1 MRKRV
6 IGLALVGA
14 MALSVFGAASASAAG
29 TTTVNVVHGIPGLDV
44 DVCVNGAKAIRDFNP
59 GEVAAGIKLPAGRY
73 DLAVVAHGTPC
84 KDVVLGAMGVGL
96 WAGKNY
102 TVVANLNASG
112 TPNLKLFTNNV
123 SKTDAGQSRLLVRHT
138 AAAPAVNVWAN
149 GAKLISGTWFD
160 WGSHARFDVPKGDYK
175 VKVTLPG
182 ERAAVIGPA
191 MVSLKAGTVYQ
202 VYAWGSGDAGY
213 SFAIVPTYV
222 GTK

>member
-1 MRKRV
+1 MKKRV
-6 IGLALVGA
+6 IGLALVGG
-14 MALSVFGAASASAAG
+14 MAFSLFGAASASAAG

-44 DVCVNGAKAIRDFNP
+44 DVCVDGAKAIRDFNP
-59 GEVAAGIKLPAGRY
+59 GEVVAGIQLPAGRY
-73 DLAVVAHGTPC
+73 DLAVVAKGTPC
-84 KDVVLGAMGVGL
+84 KDVVLEAENVGL
-96 WAGKNY
+96 WKGKNY

-123 SKTDAGQSRLLVRHT
+123 SKTEAGEARILVRHT

-160 WGSHARFDVPKGDYK
+160 WGSHARFDVPKGDYR

-191 MVSLKAGTVYQ
+191 MLSLKAGTVYQ
-202 VYAWGSGDAGY
+202 VYAWGSGAAGY
-213 SFAIVPTYV
+213 SFAVVPTVV
-222 GTK
+222 GTH